1 MKKESK
7 LKFMPSVTSII
18 NEAKNNLDI
27 HENFL
32 NFLINKELDELRS
45 KIINDNYNFDKE
57 EIIKKISKKIIKN
70 SKVKLTLIN
79 NNLDLI
85 KYVKQNIYGNK
96 IVIGMG
102 AGSISNWIRDLPNLI

>member
-18 NEAKNNLDI
+18 NKAKNNLDI

-45 KIINDNYNFDKE
+45 NINNDNYNFD
-57 EIIKKISKKIIKN
+57 
-70 SKVKLTLIN
+70 
-79 NNLDLI
+79 
-85 KYVKQNIYGNK
+85 
-96 IVIGMG
+96 
-102 AGSISNWIRDLPNLI
+102 

>member
-32 NFLINKELDELRS
+32 NFLINKDLDELRS
-45 KIINDNYNFDKE
+45 KIINDNYNFDK
-57 EIIKKISKKIIKN
+57 
-70 SKVKLTLIN
+70 
-79 NNLDLI
+79 
-85 KYVKQNIYGNK
+85 
-96 IVIGMG
+96 
-102 AGSISNWIRDLPNLI
+102 